1 MPSKVQ
7 ANFWVDD
14 LQVRNINVKT
24 YESSD
29 RGNSGVSGKFYIS
42 GTLNIQPKGYIWA
55 MQQPFRIGMQVDE
68 EPRSG
73 TIVFNA
79 LTKRG
84 IDQMVELAISDYS
97 LDSKIVG
104 MLGRLDYVPYGERRR
119 AHMMERVASTS
130 TVMSA
135 VRRLLKNPPSED
147 WSYEIFVRDPD
158 GEKEVLRVDGDDEGQ
173 FSLSLSDSRSYT
185 GWRQPLSVVR
195 PLMRDVR
202 HIKDALRYENLE
214 VVDWDYTGSNVDTKR
229 ASDTA
234 AVQRKAERLFAK
246 HDIEY
251 EVYEGYSGRGMYGNN
266 SPLAYSL
273 PDSYDNPRSD
283 IGKALQRLGFYVDN
297 LGMGW
302 IYYLR

>member
-29 RGNSGVSGKFYIS
+29 RGNAGVSGKFYIS

-73 TIVFNA
+73 TIVFTA

-104 MLGRLDYVPYGERRR
+104 MLGRLDYVPYKERR
-119 AHMMERVASTS
+119 ASLAKSVAT
-130 TVMSA
+130 A
-135 VRRLLKNPPSED
+135 
-147 WSYEIFVRDPD
+147 
-158 GEKEVLRVDGDDEGQ
+158 
-173 FSLSLSDSRSYT
+173 
-185 GWRQPLSVVR
+185 
-195 PLMRDVR
+195 
-202 HIKDALRYENLE
+202 A
-214 VVDWDYTGSNVDTKR
+214 KR

-246 HDIEY
+246 HGIDYEEDEY
-251 EVYEGYSGRGMYGNN
+251 YSGRGMYGKF
-266 SPLAYSL
+266 SPLAYDL
-273 PDSYDNPRSD
+273 GDPDDGPRSA